1 MTKRTGGDHLAELM
15 PKVGNGFASRAFWPG
30 FFGDEAMAHADARA
44 LRRER
49 APQSQP
55 PVAATRELDDSDIPA
70 FSQDDFDYPPTL
82 YPGRELF
89 TFSLFVLMIVALV
102 VWGGWK
108 LISLI

>member
-1 MTKRTGGDHLAELM
+1 MTKRTGGYHLAELM
-15 PKVGNGFASRAFWPG
+15 PKVGNHFASRAFWPG
-30 FFGDEAMAHADARA
+30 FFGDQAMVHADAHA

-49 APQSQP
+49 APQSQSP
-55 PVAATRELDDSDIPA
+55 AGAARELEDSDVPA

-89 TFSLFVLMIVALV
+89 TFSLFVLMIVTLV

-108 LISLI
+108 LISLM